1 VPTTETPAPQRKASA
16 AASRRT
22 IKSDPADAS
31 ASGKSELLR
40 HHRQALEPRWRK
52 APFVLRITEWKGSPI
67 PVLVVKE
74 RQGQD
79 DDRAEAPAQAVA
91 ATSQN
96 PRNGSL
102 AERGHLAG
110 DALRRVLPILR
121 PILASVQD
129 ESGVPLKLERYLTQ
143 EGLRLRLNLPL
154 DEDAGA
160 KLALICRLQERVT
173 DLDRV
178 ELMARR
184 VARFTAEEAAYWL
197 SRMTSFGPDAG
208 RWAVAGMRIMLCGQ
222 AQDDGVARMLER
234 MQG

>member
-1 VPTTETPAPQRKASA
+1 MRGST
-16 AASRRT
+16 
-22 IKSDPADAS
+22 KSDAADTAGG
-31 ASGKSELLR
+31 GKLHLAGY
-40 HHRQALEPRWRK
+40 HQKHLEPRWRK

-79 DDRAEAPAQAVA
+79 DDTLDAPAPSDTA
-91 ATSQN
+91 ASLT
-96 PRNGSL
+96 PRNGNL

-121 PILASVQD
+121 AIVAPVQD
-129 ESGVPLKLERYLTQ
+129 ESGIPLKLERFLTQ
-143 EGLRLRLNLPL
+143 EGLRLRVNLPL

-173 DLDRV
+173 DMERV

-184 VARFTAEEAAYWL
+184 VARFTGEEAAYWL
-197 SRMTSFGPDAG
+197 SRMTSFGPDAS

-222 AQDDGVARMLER
+222 AQDAGVGRMLER